1 MVLVDGGVLPASGA
15 ERTAALARLDALVSQ
30 VRAADPGADVVVAGV
45 GDGVSAVRPR
55 AILAAGPSYGRG
67 LLTSASTRQPGVV
80 QLQDL
85 TATALTRVGASDA
98 EVTGR
103 PLTVSSE
110 TGFRGVAGGRA
121 GRLRDA
127 APRRCGPSARS

>member
-1 MVLVDGGVLPASGA
+1 MTVF
-15 ERTAALARLDALVSQ
+15 
-30 VRAADPGADVVVAGV
+30 
-45 GDGVSAVRPR
+45 SAVRPR

-110 TGFRGVAGGRA
+110 TGSAASLVAGRVGFETRA
-121 GRLRDA
+121 ATLR
-127 APRRCGPSARS
+127 R